1 MNNGEP
7 TVSVPKIMELDSVNR
22 RLLRLLDHDA
32 RMSVAQLARSV
43 NMSAPAVRE
52 RIQAMETAGVI
63 RGYRVDVDPSALGL
77 TVSAWVRVRPSPG
90 ELNNAARLLQR
101 MPEVTEAHRVTG
113 EDCFIVRIVAP
124 TIQAIEELLDRI
136 LVHGTTNSAIVVS
149 TVVAPRSILS
159 VEAADP
165 SRTAGTDAPPR

>member
-32 RMSVAQLARSV
+32 RMSIAQLARSV

-124 TIQAIEELLDRI
+124 TIQAIEALLDRI

-165 SRTAGTDAPPR
+165 SRTAGTDARPR